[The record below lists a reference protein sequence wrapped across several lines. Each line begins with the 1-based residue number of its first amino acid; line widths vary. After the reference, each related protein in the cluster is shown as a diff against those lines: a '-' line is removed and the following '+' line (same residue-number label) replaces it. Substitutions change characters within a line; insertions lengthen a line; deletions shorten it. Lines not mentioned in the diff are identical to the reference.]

1 MVNIKGYTDLKE
13 LQSKMKRNDC
23 GLSHVSPDELSLV
36 YRLVSDSS
44 LSMWVQ
50 GTEQQGLYL
59 TAALMTQSC
68 TQNTR

>member
-1 MVNIKGYTDLKE
+1 
-13 LQSKMKRNDC
+13 MKRNDC